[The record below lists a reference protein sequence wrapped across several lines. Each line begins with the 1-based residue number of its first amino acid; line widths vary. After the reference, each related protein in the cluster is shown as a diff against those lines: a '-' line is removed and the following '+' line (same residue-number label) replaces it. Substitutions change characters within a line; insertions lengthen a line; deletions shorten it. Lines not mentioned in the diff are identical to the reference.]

1 MSFSSRHLLSRAPNR
16 AKHASMREATAQ
28 NTRHYFLDFLL
39 RRLGIFIQKSFG
51 GHNDAI
57 QAKAALRG
65 LLFDERFLD
74 GMRLVDGAQ
83 TFESDDLDSLHR
95 FHRCDTGADRLAL
108 HKHRARSALTQPATE
123 FRATQP
129 E

>member
-28 NTRHYFLDFLL
+28 NTRHSFLDFLF

-57 QAKAALRG
+57 QQKAALRG
-65 LLFDERFLD
+65 LSLNDRFRD
-74 GMRLVDGAQ
+74 GIRLADGAEP
-83 TFESDDLDSLHR
+83 FESNDPTPRPESHR
-95 FHRCDTGADRLAL
+95 RDAGANRLAF
-108 HKHRARSALTQPATE
+108 HQDRARSALSQPATK
-123 FRATQP
+123 FRAA
-129 E
+129 